1 MYLYQAGKLK
11 ITPADIQRGHGRM
24 DEAAVRSGT

>member
-11 ITPADIQRGHGRM
+11 LTPADIRRGRVGF
-24 DEAAVRSGT
+24 DQGGIRSGA

>member
-11 ITPADIQRGHGRM
+11 ITPADIRRGHGSI
-24 DEAAVRSGT
+24 DEAAIRSGT